1 MSEILDAIS
10 ALGDATADMTLAKE
24 SFETVRQDAEQA
36 ISDHLSEAD
45 AHNQYVKTD
54 TFEQVKKLPIY
65 PEVMSDDNRLA
76 MTLDSSV
83 LTIEANQIIRLYGWL
98 EINTSDYA
106 VRTFS
111 INDTK
116 TYHLR
121 FNLTDGFYL
130 KDLSDIG
137 YNPDSFDESDR
148 LFDTNYD
155 DMNLALIFDGFLMR
169 CIHTNQLSKTA
180 LFSGDGSIVV
190 PLCPRLRRVCL
201 LFSNLEASAGAQK
214 VSIPAEVDKG
224 GHGYFYSTNSNAN
237 NNVWS
242 NSGDIRLDTN
252 NVGSDTTISIN
263 HIIFSPRLQR
273 FQTSHYITELD
284 ESNVHEFL
292 LRGDKGECLAIWK
305 EAGMTLNYVEIASAN
320 ITVEYLR

>member
-45 AHNQYVKTD
+45 AHNQYVKIG
-54 TFEQVKKLPIY
+54 TFEQVKKLPVY

-76 MTLDSSV
+76 MTLDSSL

-130 KDLSDIG
+130 KDLSDVE
-137 YNPDSFDESDR
+137 YNPDSLEDFETA
-148 LFDTNYD
+148 FDTSYD
-155 DMNLALIFDGFLMR
+155 DMLVADVKSGTLKVYKNVSDIPKGVFASIETMESSQITDTGDLMSLMVD
-169 CIHTNQLSKTA
+169 HE
-180 LFSGDGSIVV
+180 F
-190 PLCPRLRRVCL
+190 PR
-201 LFSNLEASAGAQK
+201 AQK
-214 VSIPAEVDKG
+214 VLVKLNYIHSSVTKGYGFSTLELNGETIISTERWHLGDQQYGYQYIKNGFGEYEFTLPRNTQNLAFSANVASGAAYFNCNWYSSWSHLNATSYIKAEV
-224 GHGYFYSTNSNAN
+224 
-237 NNVWS
+237 
-242 NSGDIRLDTN
+242 I
-252 NVGSDTTISIN
+252 
-263 HIIFSPRLQR
+263 
-273 FQTSHYITELD
+273 
-284 ESNVHEFL
+284 
-292 LRGDKGECLAIWK
+292 
-305 EAGMTLNYVEIASAN
+305 
-320 ITVEYLR
+320 

>member
-1 MSEILDAIS
+1 MSEILDAIN

-45 AHNQYVKTD
+45 AHTQYVKTD

-65 PEVMSDDNRLA
+65 PEVMSDDSRLA

-130 KDLSDIG
+130 KDLSDVE
-137 YNPDSFDESDR
+137 YNPDSLEDFETA
-148 LFDTNYD
+148 FDTSYD
-155 DMNLALIFDGFLMR
+155 DLLLAEFKSGVLKVYKNVSDIPKGEFAAIETMDSYLISGTQDLMSLEIDHGF
-169 CIHTNQLSKTA
+169 A
-180 LFSGDGSIVV
+180 
-190 PLCPRLRRVCL
+190 RRVNIRVKTQFL
-201 LFSNLEASAGAQK
+201 NSSTS
-214 VSIPAEVDKG
+214 V
-224 GHGYFYSTNSNAN
+224 GHGYAILSLDEELLYSSERFHVGKDSGGYQYKTANVAEKGAIMKREKRTAVLSSTNESG
-237 NNVWS
+237 NVYFNCQWHW
-242 NSGDIRLDTN
+242 T
-252 NVGSDTTISIN
+252 
-263 HIIFSPRLQR
+263 HIDFVS
-273 FQTSHYITELD
+273 YI
-284 ESNVHEFL
+284 
-292 LRGDKGECLAIWK
+292 KA
-305 EAGMTLNYVEIASAN
+305 EI
-320 ITVEYLR
+320 V